1 MQNKPKPFI
10 IGIAGG
16 TGSGKTTIAKD
27 IQAADPNNIVIISHD
42 NWYKDRSDVPLA
54 ERKKL
59 NYDEPAAIDEELFF
73 KQVSDLK
80 NGLAIEMPEYDFSD
94 HTRKPEAKHIE
105 AKPVII
111 IEGILILTDPR
122 IRDLLD
128 LSIFIDLDA
137 DIRLARRLKRDVGER
152 DRTFEES
159 INQYLISAQP
169 MYDKY
174 VEPGKDEADMIIR
187 NEGTFEDLS
196 AALDTVKARVADV
209 LGKCGF

>member
-27 IQAADPNNIVIISHD
+27 IQSADPNNIVIISHD

-59 NYDEPAAIDEELFF
+59 NYDEPAAIDAELFF

-80 NGLAIEMPEYDFSD
+80 NGIAIEMPEYDFSD
-94 HTRKPEAKHIE
+94 HTRKPERKHIE
-105 AKPVII
+105 AKPIII

-122 IRDLLD
+122 IRDLLN

-187 NEGTFEDLS
+187 NEGTFEELN
-196 AALDTVKARVADV
+196 AALDTVKARAADV
-209 LGKCGF
+209 LGKCGL